1 MMQLLSLSCL
11 FSSLLF
17 VYKGS
22 CMENSRNAT
31 KPKVIYIVNNIT
43 IPENRTQ
50 GCSDNEIQTLD
61 CLNGG
66 VCFTVD
72 EFDKIVLCACYKHYI
87 GSRCQMINPNITL
100 KQFEEKKEGRNR
112 LIPGITASVVA
123 VFIFVMIVI
132 AIRRIEG
139 K

>member
-1 MMQLLSLSCL
+1 MEKKESERLTSISKISPKYILKTIYV
-11 FSSLLF
+11 FI
-17 VYKGS
+17 GS

-72 EFDKIVLCACYKHYI
+72 EFDRIVLCA
-87 GSRCQMINPNITL
+87 
-100 KQFEEKKEGRNR
+100 
-112 LIPGITASVVA
+112 
-123 VFIFVMIVI
+123 
-132 AIRRIEG
+132 
-139 K
+139 